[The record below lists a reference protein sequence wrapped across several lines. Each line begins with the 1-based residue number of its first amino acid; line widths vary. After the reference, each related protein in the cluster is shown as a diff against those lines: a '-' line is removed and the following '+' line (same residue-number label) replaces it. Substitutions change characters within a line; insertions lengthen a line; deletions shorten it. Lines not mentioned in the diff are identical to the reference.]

1 MLEILSIKKASEE
14 AKLEALGLLMDVA
27 KSGRQSKELVC
38 ESAGIRAVTE
48 CLARSTSPPTQE
60 RAQGL
65 LFELFEG
72 NPHYQSQVYKAL
84 IALMAASNT
93 NAQRLS
99 ASTLRD
105 IQVWMG
111 S

>member
-1 MLEILSIKKASEE
+1 MYFTAYVHYYYNI
-14 AKLEALGLLMDVA
+14 
-27 KSGRQSKELVC
+27 C
-38 ESAGIRAVTE
+38 ESTGIRAVTE

-60 RAQGL
+60 RVQGL
-65 LFELFEG
+65 LFELFQG

-93 NAQRLS
+93 NAQRL
-99 ASTLRD
+99 ATSTLRD